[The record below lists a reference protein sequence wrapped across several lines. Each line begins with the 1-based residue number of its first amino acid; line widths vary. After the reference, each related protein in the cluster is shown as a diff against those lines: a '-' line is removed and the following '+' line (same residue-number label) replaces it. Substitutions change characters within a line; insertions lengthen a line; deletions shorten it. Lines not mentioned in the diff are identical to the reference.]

1 MLLFNKLMNKL
12 IGVKCMKKFQSIFV
26 ILLLLGGCQQIDRID
41 KNKTLA
47 ENKTKESGGESML
60 TIDNYTNT
68 VKNNLE
74 LNSDKL
80 IEKLTEIHSLNFYS
94 EVELL
99 DFSTSM
105 EPTRYELSIV
115 MYSMDKEA
123 NEVFYE
129 GDDSKVF
136 ADSMNVLEDIVY
148 YQESADQSDEFLAFY
163 EQNEEEIVIAEQEV
177 IKNWF
182 VDCWKKVNG
191 TEIKLLSYLSFHDEY
206 KSYDLKK
213 NKWIS
218 EDEMWSY

>member
-1 MLLFNKLMNKL
+1 M
-12 IGVKCMKKFQSIFV
+12 V
-26 ILLLLGGCQQIDRID
+26 
-41 KNKTLA
+41 
-47 ENKTKESGGESML
+47 
-60 TIDNYTNT
+60 TIDHYIHTI
-68 VKNNLE
+68 KNNLE

-80 IEKLTEIHSLNFYS
+80 IGKLTEIQSLSFYS

-99 DFSTSM
+99 DFSASM

-136 ADSMNVLEDIVY
+136 ADSMDVVEDVIYYEEQTEQKDTFLE
-148 YQESADQSDEFLAFY
+148 FY

-177 IKNWF
+177 VKNWF
-182 VDCWKKVNG
+182 VDCWKKADSQSF
-191 TEIKLLSYLSFHDEY
+191 KLLSYFSFHDEC
-206 KSYDLKK
+206 KSYDLQK

-218 EDEMWSY
+218 EDEMWS